1 MTENGSPI
9 AAADSGFAEAPED
22 PMAASSDR
30 KVRAIDA
37 FQPVT
42 DMLDVGECEPL
53 KAAVHGLLM
62 ATVSVCAAY
71 NAAAW
76 LKRRQSH
83 LALNAII
90 YTAAI
95 WWEHT
100 HVKHH
105 LVACEPAVP
114 ERFPTPIR
122 LASPGP
128 NQAQPGSE
136 RDAA

>member
-1 MTENGSPI
+1 
-9 AAADSGFAEAPED
+9 
-22 PMAASSDR
+22 MAASTDR
-30 KVRAIDA
+30 KGRAVDA
-37 FQPVT
+37 FQPVS

-83 LALNAII
+83 LAVNALI
-90 YTAAI
+90 YSAAI

-105 LVACEPAVP
+105 LVACVP
-114 ERFPTPIR
+114 VVAERLT
-122 LASPGP
+122 GP
-128 NQAQPGSE
+128 VGLVPPRVERKQPGSE